1 MAYNPRN
8 HLRGSRGANRRANKT
23 PGQKSAWEREGV
35 WWTLGSSWHKKKE
48 LKTRESLLSLLH
60 QKVIFFLLFFCRYLT
75 KRKSKENQP
84 KSGFAKISHSQR
96 SNVIIDGDDDSQLVP
111 TSFFESS
118 FVFLTCFEL
127 CPYVILL
134 GTPICLSSL
143 RPSISRYFVVAT
155 AGTM

>member
-1 MAYNPRN
+1 MRKQKGDRILSSTLAHNTRTKRSWFSQPPSSTAYWNGWTLLYPFVVPNLSGLLADAAAGVCALDEWLRVWRGVAMAYNPRN

-75 KRKSKENQP
+75 KRKSKEN
-84 KSGFAKISHSQR
+84 
-96 SNVIIDGDDDSQLVP
+96 
-111 TSFFESS
+111 
-118 FVFLTCFEL
+118 
-127 CPYVILL
+127 
-134 GTPICLSSL
+134 
-143 RPSISRYFVVAT
+143 
-155 AGTM
+155 